1 MARKNNY
8 IDNLYENSSVEF
20 ESLINNL
27 NEWGSNPIESSR
39 QCFKHLYNIIRYQ
52 QKEIEIIDNQKISQK
67 EFSSALNIKANI
79 GDFMSAL
86 NEISKNLEKCP
97 TIEQFKLYLDEKIS
111 KKEIDELLKNKL
123 SLEEIKTH
131 FKNGEIKININDIL
145 DDLNIN
151 FVSYKNLNDILSSKV
166 NKNDIMNL
174 LNLKANKT
182 DINKINID
190 FKNLNSLND
199 KLKEM
204 VNNYDKVI
212 NNINQKIKDINDDL
226 HNNKIDKNDLNTI
239 NNQLNN
245 FGSKLENDSNITNN
259 ALSDFEQKINL
270 IINKYESLDKTIQI
284 HYNNINEK
292 LDKEKEKKNKESILV
307 ENFENKINSLY
318 NDITKIY
325 KILDNKLNKYEI
337 DPLNLNLKE
346 LYSKIKIFYDQKYI
360 TAQDIDKIYNSISE
374 DIHEKFIEIEN
385 YTKDFLKKFDNDIVL
400 NLDSKASIEEINSI
414 KMDINQLK
422 YLVDKKADLET
433 MNNVEDILKNINQ
446 NYICKNDY
454 ENFVQYC
461 QNNIEEMKNDIILKS
476 NIDETMSYLKNKADI
491 NDINLALNQIHDELD
506 IKLSLQDFNHAMNN
520 QNKINSALLLSNK
533 IGEWVWESGN
543 LKNLHNVPWEIQK
556 MNNLPEN
563 FVWNENSDTIV
574 IKQKGIYLCNLA
586 FFVKT
591 NAIIQLYVNGDM
603 ILSKNNNENILEGNE
618 RYRINNININP
629 NYESITGININE
641 LLFLQEKSRIC
652 ISYNGGDN
660 VKGVLMLKMLC

>member
-270 IINKYESLDKTIQI
+270 IINKYESIDKTIQI

-491 NDINLALNQIHDELD
+491 NDINLALNLIHDELD

>member
-97 TIEQFKLYLDEKIS
+97 TIEQIKLYLDEKIS
-111 KKEIDELLKNKL
+111 KKEIEELLKNKL
-123 SLEEIKTH
+123 SLEEIKTY

>member
-151 FVSYKNLNDILSSKV
+151 FVNYKDLNDILSSKA

-182 DINKINID
+182 DIDKINND

-239 NNQLNN
+239 SNQLNN

>member
-1 MARKNNY
+1 MSRKNNY

-27 NEWGSNPIESSR
+27 NEWRSNPIESSR

-97 TIEQFKLYLDEKIS
+97 TIEQIKLYLDEKIS

-123 SLEEIKTH
+123 SLEEIKTY

-151 FVSYKNLNDILSSKV
+151 FVNYKNLNDILSSKA

-182 DINKINID
+182 DIDKINND

-226 HNNKIDKNDLNTI
+226 HNNKIDKNDINTI

-245 FGSKLENDSNITNN
+245 FGSKIENDSNITNN

-270 IINKYESLDKTIQI
+270 IINKYESIDKTIQI

-337 DPLNLNLKE
+337 DSLKLNLKE

-360 TAQDIDKIYNSISE
+360 TAQDIDKIYNSMSE

-652 ISYNGGDN
+652 LSYNGGDN

>member
-131 FKNGEIKININDIL
+131 FKNGEIKININDIF

>member
-1 MARKNNY
+1 MSRKNNY

-97 TIEQFKLYLDEKIS
+97 TIEQIKLYLDEKIS
-111 KKEIDELLKNKL
+111 KKEIEELLKNKL
-123 SLEEIKTH
+123 SLEEIKTY

-226 HNNKIDKNDLNTI
+226 HNNKIDKNDINTI

-245 FGSKLENDSNITNN
+245 FGSKIENDSNITNN

-270 IINKYESLDKTIQI
+270 IINKYESIDKTIQI

-360 TAQDIDKIYNSISE
+360 TAQDIDKIYNSMSE

-433 MNNVEDILKNINQ
+433 MNNVEDNLKNINQ

-454 ENFVQYC
+454 ESFVQYC

>member
-1 MARKNNY
+1 MARKNDY

-270 IINKYESLDKTIQI
+270 IINKYESIDKTIQI

-360 TAQDIDKIYNSISE
+360 TAQDIDKIYNSMSE

-433 MNNVEDILKNINQ
+433 MNNVEDNLKNINQ

-603 ILSKNNNENILEGNE
+603 ILSKNNNENIFERNE

>member
-1 MARKNNY
+1 M
-8 IDNLYENSSVEF
+8 
-20 ESLINNL
+20 
-27 NEWGSNPIESSR
+27 
-39 QCFKHLYNIIRYQ
+39 
-52 QKEIEIIDNQKISQK
+52 
-67 EFSSALNIKANI
+67 
-79 GDFMSAL
+79 
-86 NEISKNLEKCP
+86 EK
-97 TIEQFKLYLDEKIS
+97 
-111 KKEIDELLKNKL
+111 
-123 SLEEIKTH
+123 
-131 FKNGEIKININDIL
+131 
-145 DDLNIN
+145 
-151 FVSYKNLNDILSSKV
+151 YKFQ
-166 NKNDIMNL
+166 L
-174 LNLKANKT
+174 LNKY
-182 DINKINID
+182 I
-190 FKNLNSLND
+190 
-199 KLKEM
+199 
-204 VNNYDKVI
+204 
-212 NNINQKIKDINDDL
+212 
-226 HNNKIDKNDLNTI
+226 HI

-337 DPLNLNLKE
+337 DSLKLNLKE

>member
-270 IINKYESLDKTIQI
+270 IINKYESIDKTIQI

-360 TAQDIDKIYNSISE
+360 TAQDIDKIYNSMSE

-454 ENFVQYC
+454 ESFVQYC

-591 NAIIQLYVNGDM
+591 NATIQLYVNGDM

>member
-270 IINKYESLDKTIQI
+270 IINKYESIDKTIQI

-360 TAQDIDKIYNSISE
+360 TAQDIDKIYNSMSE

-454 ENFVQYC
+454 ESFVQYC

>member
-1 MARKNNY
+1 MSRKNNY

-97 TIEQFKLYLDEKIS
+97 TIEQIKLYLDEKIS

-182 DINKINID
+182 DIDKINND

-226 HNNKIDKNDLNTI
+226 HNNKIDKNDINTI

-245 FGSKLENDSNITNN
+245 FGSKIENDSNITNN

-270 IINKYESLDKTIQI
+270 IINKYESIDKTIQI

-360 TAQDIDKIYNSISE
+360 TAQDIDKIYNSMSE

-433 MNNVEDILKNINQ
+433 MNNVEDNLKNINQ

>member
-182 DINKINID
+182 DIDKINND
-190 FKNLNSLND
+190 FKNLNSLNN
-199 KLKEM
+199 KMKEM
-204 VNNYDKVI
+204 VNNYDKI
-212 NNINQKIKDINDDL
+212 IDNINQKIKDINDDL
-226 HNNKIDKNDLNTI
+226 YNIKIDKNDLNTI

-245 FGSKLENDSNITNN
+245 FGSKLENDSNNTNN